1 VSRKFLKDDPEL
13 PPSES
18 PKLNESSETV
28 VLPPSRSSRPSVSS
42 VDPLVGQLLSDRYR
56 ILERVGDGAMGAVYL
71 AEHTLMHK
79 RVAVKVLHG
88 EMSRVPEV
96 VARFEREAVAA
107 AHIDHPNVVSASDFG
122 KLPDGTFFLVLE
134 YIEGITLRKKLNYGA
149 LTLAEA
155 LHVTGQIAQGLLRAH
170 QLGIIHRD
178 LKPENIIL
186 LEREGDPNFVKIL
199 DFGIARVPMG
209 SLGKTEE
216 GLTVTQVG
224 MVYGTAEYMAPE
236 QAQGF
241 DINAQADL
249 YALGVMLFEML
260 TGWRPFDADSK
271 ILVLGMHVTAAV
283 PRLVEKAPDLEV
295 PKAVE
300 DLIRQLME
308 KDFAKRPAD
317 AKEVLARIATLQAE
331 IEYAATAEREAV
343 GTMDTQ
349 PPPPAHA
356 VTLHP
361 YGDADAD
368 ADNGAPGDSD
378 ATLPFRAEA
387 RLTLPKSK
395 HVEPTKNRA
404 LLVVGSVLLGLALV
418 GALFV
423 IVLRRATSF
432 PEVSDAEAPVF
443 VTRNVPEAA
452 APTTPEDRARAHLEA
467 SRWSEGLAELELIAE
482 PASLDL
488 APFKGTLSK
497 LLISGN
503 VHDATKAIA
512 LIQRT
517 PSSVACD
524 LLFEAQASNPVPEIK
539 KKANAALRQKEM
551 REKATPALA
560 VALDLQS
567 ESLSCQAIKVLL
579 ESARKAGDERSL
591 PALSALIKPR
601 LMRRPGGWGSA
612 DSLWCIH
619 KDNEPATTIKA
630 IETRK
635 SP

>member
-1 VSRKFLKDDPEL
+1 
-13 PPSES
+13 
-18 PKLNESSETV
+18 
-28 VLPPSRSSRPSVSS
+28 
-42 VDPLVGQLLSDRYR
+42 
-56 ILERVGDGAMGAVYL
+56 
-71 AEHTLMHK
+71 
-79 RVAVKVLHG
+79 
-88 EMSRVPEV
+88 
-96 VARFEREAVAA
+96 
-107 AHIDHPNVVSASDFG
+107 
-122 KLPDGTFFLVLE
+122 
-134 YIEGITLRKKLNYGA
+134 
-149 LTLAEA
+149 
-155 LHVTGQIAQGLLRAH
+155 
-170 QLGIIHRD
+170 
-178 LKPENIIL
+178 
-186 LEREGDPNFVKIL
+186 
-199 DFGIARVPMG
+199 
-209 SLGKTEE
+209 
-216 GLTVTQVG
+216 
-224 MVYGTAEYMAPE
+224 MAPE

-271 ILVLGMHVTAAV
+271 ILVLGMHVTAPV

-317 AKEVLARIATLQAE
+317 AKEVLALIATLQTE
-331 IEYAATAEREAV
+331 IEHAVTAEREAV

-395 HVEPTKNRA
+395 QVEPIKNRA
-404 LLVVGSVLLGLALV
+404 LLVIGSVLLGLALV

-432 PEVSDAEAPVF
+432 PQVSDAEAPVF
-443 VTRNVPEAA
+443 VTRTVPDAA
-452 APTTPEDRARAHLEA
+452 VVTTPESRARTHFEA
-467 SRWSEGLAELELIAE
+467 SRWSEGLAELESIAE
-482 PASLDL
+482 PASLDW
-488 APFKGTLSK
+488 APLKGTLSK
-497 LLISGN
+497 LLLSSN
-503 VHDATKAIA
+503 VPDATKAIT
-512 LIQRT
+512 LIQRA

-524 LLFEAQASNPVPEIK
+524 LLFEAQASNPALEVK
-539 KKANAALRQKEM
+539 KKAVAALRQKEM
-551 REKATPALA
+551 REKASAALA
-560 VALDLQS
+560 IALDLQS

-591 PALSALIKPR
+591 PALSALIKER
-601 LMRRPGGWGSA
+601 VVRRPGGWGA
-612 DSLWCIH
+612 TDSLWCIH
-619 KDNEPATTIKA
+619 KDGEPGNTIKA
-630 IETRK
+630 IQARK

>member
-1 VSRKFLKDDPEL
+1 VSRKYLKDDPDVPAL
-13 PPSES
+13 PGLS
-18 PKLNESSETV
+18 ESSETV

-149 LTLAEA
+149 LTLSEA

-178 LKPENIIL
+178 LKPENVIL

-271 ILVLGMHVTAAV
+271 IIVLGMHV
-283 PRLVEKAPDLEV
+283 
-295 PKAVE
+295 AVE

-308 KDFAKRPAD
+308 KDFSKRPAD
-317 AKEVLARIATLQAE
+317 AKEVLARIALLQTDALQ
-331 IEYAATAEREAV
+331 AATAEREAV

-349 PPPPAHA
+349 PPPPAKA

-361 YGDADAD
+361 YGDVDPDADADAD

-387 RLTLPKSK
+387 RLTLPKPTQA
-395 HVEPTKNRA
+395 EPLKNRA
-404 LLVVGSVLLGLALV
+404 LLVLGSALLGLALV

-432 PEVSDAEAPVF
+432 PEVSDASPPVF
-443 VTRNVPEAA
+443 VTRNLPEATA
-452 APTTPEDRARAHLEA
+452 TTTPTANRARSHLEA
-467 SRWSEGLAELELIAE
+467 GRWSEGLTELESIAE
-482 PASLDL
+482 PAALDL
-488 APFKGTLSK
+488 APLKNGLSRIMALGSPPEAVRLVA
-497 LLISGN
+497 LLER
-503 VHDATKAIA
+503 V
-512 LIQRT
+512 
-517 PSSVACD
+517 PSSVSCD
-524 LLFEAQASNPVPEIK
+524 LLFEGQASNPAFDVR
-539 KKANAALRQKEM
+539 KKADAALDQLDM
-551 REKATPALA
+551 RAKATPALA
-560 VALDLQS
+560 IALELQS
-567 ESLSCQAIKVLL
+567 ETLSCAAIQQVL
-579 ESARKAGDERSL
+579 ARARTEGDERAL
-591 PALSALIKPR
+591 PGIAALVKPR
-601 LMRRPGGWGSA
+601 LSRQPGHYKVT

-619 KDNEPATTIKA
+619 GKINEAESAIKA
-630 IETRK
+630 IQARK
-635 SP
+635 AP